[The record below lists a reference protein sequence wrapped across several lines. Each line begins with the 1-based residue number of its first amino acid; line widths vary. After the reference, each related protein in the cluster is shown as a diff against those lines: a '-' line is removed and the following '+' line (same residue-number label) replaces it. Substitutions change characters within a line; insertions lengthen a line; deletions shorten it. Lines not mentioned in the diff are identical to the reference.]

1 MIFVLDSYLKRYK
14 AELREWENNARDW
27 AARKNAGGYSYHYYS
42 YKEYPVRRPGIPVI
56 KWAIVLP
63 IVLMPL
69 FVVGMVTLLSA
80 GAPTGAEVDK
90 TAQNPNGCHVVVQK
104 GDKVAIK
111 DGDFAGSKGD
121 VISQDNDCHVNLTL
135 TDSTWSMDRCKKVD
149 RTYCQEAKDNG
160 NILTVN
166 SSKDIIK
173 L

>member
-1 MIFVLDSYLKRYK
+1 MIFVIESFLKRRRT
-14 AELREWENNARDW
+14 ELKEWENEAREW
-27 AARKNAGGYSYHYYS
+27 AAKKNSNQYSYASYS
-42 YKEYPVRRPGIPVI
+42 YKDYPVRRPGLPIV
-56 KWAIVLP
+56 KWAMVLP

-69 FVVGMVTLLSA
+69 LVFGMVALITA

-90 TAQNPNGCHVVVQK
+90 TASNPNGCTTVVQK
-104 GDKVAIK
+104 GDKIALK
-111 DGDFAGSKGD
+111 DGDFAGSKGE
-121 VISQDNDCHVNLTL
+121 VISQDNNCNVNLTL

-166 SSKDIIK
+166 NSKDIIK